1 MTSNELATY
10 IRSATTTNELTFPD
24 SQILLYVN
32 MARDD
37 IAKEIIRENEDIFG
51 ERSFRDLEAGRREY
65 KMPYDILSNIKAVE
79 AKIDGENMERL
90 EEIDLNDGYK
100 GATDEASILKN
111 FYGKKPRYDIYR
123 SALWI
128 LSGDPI
134 KYVEEGLVFWHMVYP
149 AKLTE
154 LNDDDMTECPDE
166 RERGFPRQFH
176 ELTGRRAVILYK
188 SSRPRPIPLTEREQM
203 YELDLE
209 KALRS
214 IRGLNL
220 DRSITADY
228 PKDNGSA
235 Y

>member
-1 MTSNELATY
+1 MTSNELRDY
-10 IRSATTTNELTFPD
+10 IRQLTTTNAITFPD
-24 SQILLYVN
+24 VDMLLLIN
-32 MARDD
+32 IAKDEL
-37 IAKEIIRENEDIFG
+37 AKEIIRENEDIFG
-51 ERSFRDLEAGRREY
+51 ERSFRDLEDGRREY

-79 AKIDGENMERL
+79 AKLDGENPIRL
-90 EEIDLNDGYK
+90 TEIDLNDGYK
-100 GATDEASILKN
+100 GTTDEASIQSY

-128 LSGDPI
+128 LSGNPI
-134 KYVEEGLVFWHMVYP
+134 EYVEEGLVFWHMVYP
-149 AKLTE
+149 AKITE
-154 LNDDDMTECPDE
+154 FNDTDMVECPDE

-176 ELTGRRAVILYK
+176 ELMGRRTSIIYK
-188 SSRPRPIPLTEREQM
+188 STRPRPIPLTEREQM
-203 YELDLE
+203 YEIDLE

-228 PKDNGSA
+228 PRDDGSA